1 MYDRVL
7 TGIVIDPGH
16 GGDDPG
22 AIGNGI
28 IEKDLN
34 LLISKYM
41 YDRFRE
47 LDVPVTLT
55 RNTDET
61 LDQTTR
67 VNRILEPYGNGKDV
81 IVLSNHI
88 NAGGGDGAEAIYAL
102 RNKATLSR
110 TILDEMSKEGQNIRK
125 YYQQRL
131 PSNPIKD
138 YYFIH
143 RDTPNTEAIIIEY
156 GFLDSTGDDVQQLK
170 NNWEN
175 YAEAVVR
182 GVMKYKNLNYI
193 PPVGGNYYTVLQGDS
208 LWSIANKFGITVD
221 ELKKIN
227 NLTSNTLQIGQIL
240 KVTGEEEV
248 VPEDYLLYTVES
260 GDSLWSI
267 ANKYNTTVATLMSI
281 NNLSSSSLKIN
292 QQLLIPKAKEI
303 EVIIEPEKGV
313 NYVVKS
319 GDTLYSIAGNYKT
332 TVNAIKEANN
342 LTTNTLQ
349 IGQTLIIPVSET
361 AVIEEEIPQ
370 VGGINYV
377 VQKGDNLYSIANK
390 YNTTVNAIKE
400 ANNLT
405 TNILQ
410 IGQILLIP
418 GTTNYATYI
427 VKSGDNLYSIANKY
441 GTTVNKLITIN
452 NLVTNKLSIGQE
464 LLIPTD

>member
-1 MYDRVL
+1 
-7 TGIVIDPGH
+7 
-16 GGDDPG
+16 
-22 AIGNGI
+22 
-28 IEKDLN
+28 
-34 LLISKYM
+34 
-41 YDRFRE
+41 
-47 LDVPVTLT
+47 
-55 RNTDET
+55 
-61 LDQTTR
+61 
-67 VNRILEPYGNGKDV
+67 
-81 IVLSNHI
+81 
-88 NAGGGDGAEAIYAL
+88 
-102 RNKATLSR
+102 
-110 TILDEMSKEGQNIRK
+110 
-125 YYQQRL
+125 
-131 PSNPIKD
+131 
-138 YYFIH
+138 
-143 RDTPNTEAIIIEY
+143 
-156 GFLDSTGDDVQQLK
+156 
-170 NNWEN
+170 
-175 YAEAVVR
+175 
-182 GVMKYKNLNYI
+182 
-193 PPVGGNYYTVLQGDS
+193 
-208 LWSIANKFGITVD
+208 
-221 ELKKIN
+221 
-227 NLTSNTLQIGQIL
+227 LTSNTLQIGQIL

-441 GTTVNKLITIN
+441 GTTVKKLITIN